1 MSSNCLQDIQV
12 AILCTASNWKDES
25 EAWKRMGLVFPTPT
39 HHGLTLLPTYRR
51 AVHPISQSVS
61 YEHFW
66 VRCMYLSSR
75 LIIKT
80 SESVGQ
86 YSREIPGTL
95 EIRLRQFFMSHTMHS
110 KSLLLLQQRS
120 QGLCN
125 SISSQRDPLSRSPP
139 IPQHGHYF
147 NCFET
152 ININHI
158 IPLSLFSRVTLKRNL
173 LNYTY
178 QKCFLFLLTETWYS
192 IQDNQTRNKR
202 IGREEVKLSIHR

>member
-1 MSSNCLQDIQV
+1 M

-95 EIRLRQFFMSHTMHS
+95 EIRLRQFFVPHHALQVSTLALAEVIGTM
-110 KSLLLLQQRS
+110 
-120 QGLCN
+120 
-125 SISSQRDPLSRSPP
+125 
-139 IPQHGHYF
+139 
-147 NCFET
+147 
-152 ININHI
+152 
-158 IPLSLFSRVTLKRNL
+158 
-173 LNYTY
+173 
-178 QKCFLFLLTETWYS
+178 
-192 IQDNQTRNKR
+192 
-202 IGREEVKLSIHR
+202 